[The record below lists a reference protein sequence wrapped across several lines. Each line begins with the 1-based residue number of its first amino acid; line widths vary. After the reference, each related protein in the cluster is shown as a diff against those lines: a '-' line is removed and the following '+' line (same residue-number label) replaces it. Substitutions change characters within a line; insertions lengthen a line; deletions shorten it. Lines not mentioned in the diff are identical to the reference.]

1 MKNKSKTIIIV
12 VVIMALV
19 FIAYSQKNLKNESDF
34 KSLNDLSLK
43 ESSIA
48 SKSNNKKET
57 KVIVHLSG
65 AVKNPGVYKLTEND
79 RLIDLIK
86 AAGGLTTK
94 ADLDQI
100 NLAEKLFDGQK
111 LKIPSLLKLKKTSNL
126 KAKNKVINQNYSSKN
141 TDSKYLNINRAS
153 QAELESLSGIGP
165 AKAATIIKY
174 RSDNGPFAQKKDLLK
189 ISGIGPKTLANIEDE
204 IVLR

>member
-111 LKIPSLLKLKKTSNL
+111 LKIPSLLKLKETSNL

>member
-111 LKIPSLLKLKKTSNL
+111 LKIPSLLKLKETSNL
-126 KAKNKVINQNYSSKN
+126 KTKNKVINQNYSSKN

>member
-48 SKSNNKKET
+48 SKSNNKKAT

-65 AVKNPGVYKLTEND
+65 AVKNPGVYKLTESD

-111 LKIPSLLKLKKTSNL
+111 LKIPSLLKLKETSNL

>member
-12 VVIMALV
+12 VLIVALV

-111 LKIPSLLKLKKTSNL
+111 LKIPSLLKLKETSNL
-126 KAKNKVINQNYSSKN
+126 KTKNKVINQNYSSKN

>member
-12 VVIMALV
+12 VLIVALV

-48 SKSNNKKET
+48 SKSNNKKAT

-65 AVKNPGVYKLTEND
+65 AVKNPGVYKLTESD

-111 LKIPSLLKLKKTSNL
+111 LKIPSLLKLKETSNL
-126 KAKNKVINQNYSSKN
+126 KTKNKVINQNYSSKN

>member
-48 SKSNNKKET
+48 SKSNNKKAT

-65 AVKNPGVYKLTEND
+65 AVKNPGVYKLTESD

-111 LKIPSLLKLKKTSNL
+111 LKIPSLLKLKETSNL

-174 RSDNGPFAQKKDLLK
+174 R
-189 ISGIGPKTLANIEDE
+189 
-204 IVLR
+204 